1 MNDNV
6 AWFKQAK
13 YGMMIHWGLYSLLA
27 GEYRGESS
35 SAYAEWI
42 QSKFQIPNAEYGNL
56 ATVFNPLYFD
66 AKKIV
71 ALAKQCGMQYLVVTT
86 KHHDGFAMYHSKVD
100 AYNVYAATPFHRAI
114 IGELAEACQNAG
126 RKLGL

>member
-6 AWFKQAK
+6 TWFKHAK

-42 QSKFQIPNAEYGNL
+42 QSKFQIPNAEYGKL
-56 ATVFNPLYFD
+56 ATAFNPLYFD
-66 AKKIV
+66 ADQIV
-71 ALAKQCGMQYLVVTT
+71 ALAKKCGYAVPGR
-86 KHHDGFAMYHSKVD
+86 HHQ
-100 AYNVYAATPFHRAI
+100 TPRRLCHVSFR
-114 IGELAEACQNAG
+114 G
-126 RKLGL
+126 

>member
-66 AKKIV
+66 AKKSS
-71 ALAKQCGMQYLVVTT
+71 
-86 KHHDGFAMYHSKVD
+86 HSLS
-100 AYNVYAATPFHRAI
+100 NAACSI
-114 IGELAEACQNAG
+114 WW
-126 RKLGL
+126 